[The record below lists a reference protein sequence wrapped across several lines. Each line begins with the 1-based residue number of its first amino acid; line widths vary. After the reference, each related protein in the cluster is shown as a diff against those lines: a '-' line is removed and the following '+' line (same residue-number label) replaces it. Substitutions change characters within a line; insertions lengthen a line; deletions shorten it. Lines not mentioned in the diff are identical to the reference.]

1 MIIYITSGCE
11 GSAVAQRFLK
21 AYPRAE
27 RRIIA
32 DSEAAR
38 RDLYAAES
46 GNEKKH
52 IFITRAAGQHF
63 KVCPGTSEPY
73 LCCNYWILHQSAN
86 CPFNCSYCILQYYL
100 NNPLLTVYS
109 NTGDLKDMVRK
120 RIREEPRRL
129 FRIGTGELADSL
141 ALDHIAFAGPE
152 LIRFAAGQENMIL
165 ELKTKS
171 VHVDHLTDIPHR
183 GKTVISWSLNPP
195 SAIREHE
202 EGSAPLPARMEA
214 VKKVQDAGYM
224 LGFHFDPMLAYENS
238 EREYRELVRT
248 LFEYADPSRIAWISV
263 GSLRFPPEMAEKV
276 RRKFPQTR
284 LLDSEMIRGMDNKQR
299 YFKPLRIGMY
309 QNLYRALREYGG
321 KDLFIYFCMEDA
333 AVWKRVTGF
342 APDSNAHLDYLF
354 AGHLVR
360 KFPGLAF
367 PKPELKAYR
376 AFDTQRS
383 WEKH

>member
-1 MIIYITSGCE
+1 
-11 GSAVAQRFLK
+11 
-21 AYPRAE
+21 
-27 RRIIA
+27 
-32 DSEAAR
+32 
-38 RDLYAAES
+38 
-46 GNEKKH
+46 
-52 IFITRAAGQHF
+52 
-63 KVCPGTSEPY
+63 
-73 LCCNYWILHQSAN
+73 
-86 CPFNCSYCILQYYL
+86 
-100 NNPLLTVYS
+100 
-109 NTGDLKDMVRK
+109 MVRE
-120 RIREEPRRL
+120 RIWEEPRRL

-141 ALDHIAFAGPE
+141 ALDHIALAGPE

-171 VHVDHLTDIPHR
+171 ANVDHLTDVAHR

-195 SAIREHE
+195 PAIREHE
-202 EGSAPLPARMEA
+202 GGSASLLARMEA
-214 VKKVQDAGYM
+214 VKMMQDAGYM

-354 AGHLVR
+354 AEHLAR
-360 KFPGLAF
+360 KFSGLAF
-367 PKPELKAYR
+367 PKPERKAYR
-376 AFDTQRS
+376 AFHTQRS